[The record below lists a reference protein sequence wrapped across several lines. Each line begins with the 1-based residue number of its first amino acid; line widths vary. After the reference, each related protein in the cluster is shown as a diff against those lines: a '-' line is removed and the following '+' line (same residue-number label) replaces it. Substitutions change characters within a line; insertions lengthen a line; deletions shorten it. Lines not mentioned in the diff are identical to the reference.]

1 MAVHALLDQIAAE
14 HTAGRCVSF
23 RFFVKKLQKVHFYIK
38 LMPHTLLLSLWVGTL
53 SFLGDAP
60 CMLGAGNTFP
70 PILTFAPSPPPFS
83 VLPSH
88 LFYAIA
94 IGQAMGTVSNN
105 PPNHLARS
113 TASAALRY
121 TPVPELHTSVL
132 PTRAL

>member
-1 MAVHALLDQIAAE
+1 
-14 HTAGRCVSF
+14 
-23 RFFVKKLQKVHFYIK
+23 
-38 LMPHTLLLSLWVGTL
+38 MPHTLLLSLWVGTL

-83 VLPSH
+83 VLLLH
-88 LFYAIA
+88 LFYVIA

-105 PPNHLARS
+105 PPTHLARS
-113 TASAALRY
+113 TTSAALRY